1 MLNSRDR
8 DAIAEAVREAERRTS
23 GEIVVVIDRAAGSYL
38 AVPVVLALTAALF
51 VPWPLLALTMT
62 SAPRIFL
69 LQLIAAALLLAVL
82 LWYGRGGRFVPGFV
96 KRRHAHE
103 TALREFTARGLT
115 LTRGRTGVLLYV
127 AVQERYAEIV
137 ADAGIDGKVDE
148 ASWKGIIEPLLSAA
162 REDRLREGLE
172 LAVGAIGEVLAAH
185 APPVADDVDEL
196 PNKVVI
202 L

>member
-1 MLNSRDR
+1 MLNSDDR

-38 AVPVVLALTAALF
+38 TVPVVLALAVALF

-148 ASWKGIIEPLLSAA
+148 ATWKAIIEPLLAAA

-172 LAVGAIGEVLAAH
+172 AAVAAVGQVLAAH
-185 APPVADDVDEL
+185 APPAADDIDEL

>member
-1 MLNSRDR
+1 MLNSGDR

-38 AVPVVLALTAALF
+38 AVPMVLALTAALF

-172 LAVGAIGEVLAAH
+172 VAVGAIGEVLAAH